1 MAEIIIKDIG
11 DGLTEEQK
19 NALSILTNLSIEKFN
34 KLKELMSLS
43 ELGVLDPTTLFKF
56 IELCQSK
63 GLDLSDEGVIQFK
76 DKHLPGGNIGALRGV
91 IGKQTALVYFHELT
105 APSGLSF
112 DTTYTRSEL
121 VSHLNEIQSR
131 SYEPLIREAAEDFG
145 LQPSVIGGVG
155 SRESFWGIILR
166 PRGAA
171 GVGDGGHGRGLM
183 QIDDRAHPSF
193 IATGKWKDPRG
204 NIQFGCELLA
214 DNREILR
221 RQTGLT
227 GRNLLRATLASYNAG
242 LRGVLRAINRGSN
255 VDSVTTGADYSKD
268 VLDRAG
274 WFQEFAGW

>member
-1 MAEIIIKDIG
+1 VAEIVVKDIG

-19 NALSILTNLSIEKFN
+19 NALSILTSLSVKKFN
-34 KLKELMSLS
+34 KLKELMNLS
-43 ELGVLDPTTLFKF
+43 APGVLDPTTLFKF
-56 IELCQSK
+56 IELGQSK
-63 GLDLSDEGVIQFK
+63 GLDLSNAGVIRFK
-76 DKHLPGGNIGALRGV
+76 DKHLPGGNVGALRGV
-91 IGKQTALVYFHELT
+91 IGKQTALIYFHELT
-105 APSGLSF
+105 APSGLTF

-121 VSHLNEIQSR
+121 IGQLNEIQSH
-131 SYEPLIREAAEDFG
+131 SYEPLIQEAAEDFG

-171 GVGDGGHGRGLM
+171 GVGDRGHGRGLM
-183 QIDDRAHPSF
+183 QIDDRFHQFAK
-193 IATGKWKDPRG
+193 TGLWQNPRE

-214 DNREILR
+214 DNRELLR

-242 LRGVLRAINRGSN
+242 LGGVLRAINQGSN

-274 WFQEFAGW
+274 WFQEFAGWQ